1 MQIVATFNPAVT
13 TPNTFI
19 VQQSSASGK
28 MVVWNESN
36 ISIQLTFQN
45 GDTTYVP
52 AWTAR
57 MFCGNFGGSTITWAQ
72 HSTLTSNQPPLSQVV
87 VETFGSNEA
96 IPGTFPA
103 TLSRQTNIGNAGTV
117 LTATSS
123 IQNDGNNAGTSIIE
137 STVLGDASSAISLT
151 NDAIFTLGDA
161 THNGSFT
168 SNGPVAI
175 NKSLT
180 VKGASVGATTT
191 LDGGPPNV
199 TTDGNGNVTVAS
211 LAFTVGKISRISY
224 FVASLTTSS
233 ANYAHGLG
241 VLPDM
246 VIGINRGTLSGANP
260 MKYNPATSDG
270 TNAALVATQNGTFD
284 CLALKF

>member
-13 TPNTFI
+13 TPNTFS
-19 VQQSSASGK
+19 VPQSSASGK

-57 MFCGNFGGSTITWAQ
+57 MFCGNFAGSTVTLAQ
-72 HSTLTSNQPPLSQVV
+72 HSTLISNQPPLSQVV

-117 LTATSS
+117 LTAASS
-123 IQNDGNNAGTSIIE
+123 VQNDGNIAGSSLLE
-137 STVLGDASSAISLT
+137 ATVAGDVSSAVSLT
-151 NDAIFTLGDA
+151 NDAIFALGDA
-161 THNGSFT
+161 AHKGSLT
-168 SNGPVAI
+168 AAGPVTI
-175 NKSLT
+175 QGSLH
-180 VKGASVGATTT
+180 VSGSSVGATTT
-191 LDGGPPNV
+191 LDGTPPNV
-199 TTDGNGNVTVAS
+199 STDGSGNVSVAS

-284 CLALKF
+284 FLALKF